1 MIRSMTGYGSASL
14 ESEAVRATVTVKSLN
29 HRFLDLSVHL
39 SRRLLSLEGEIKELI
54 QRRVRRGRVEVVV
67 QAVFPPGEGEGVVAS
82 RPLVASLVRTLRDM
96 QNEFGLDGG
105 VAVSDLVR
113 FPGALERVEGD
124 AGLPDA
130 PRTRILELVAAALE
144 GLLEM
149 RRAEGGRVADD
160 LQRGMAAVEASA
172 GRIESLSKSSRDTQR
187 GALRERVREAVA
199 ELGLDD
205 ARLYQEIVRAVE
217 RHDVTEEL
225 QRLRS
230 HVEMA
235 RGLFRGGEPAGKRLD
250 FLGQEMMR
258 EANTIGSKA
267 GDASL
272 VQEVVNLKSEIERLR
287 EQVQN
292 VE

>member
-1 MIRSMTGYGSASL
+1 MTGYGAAAL
-14 ESEAVRATVTVKSLN
+14 ESGAVRATVTAKSVN

-39 SRRLLSLEGEIKELI
+39 SRRLLSLEAEIKELV
-54 QRRVRRGRVEVVV
+54 QQRVRRGRVEVAV
-67 QAVFPPGEGEGVVAS
+67 QAAFPSAEGESVVAS
-82 RPLVASLVRTLRDM
+82 RPLVSSLVRTLRDL

-105 VAVSDLVR
+105 VSVSDLAR
-113 FPGALERVEGD
+113 FPGAVERLEGEVRLADE
-124 AGLPDA
+124 
-130 PRTRILELVAAALE
+130 TRARLLELVASALD
-144 GLLEM
+144 GLLAM
-149 RRAEGGRVADD
+149 RRAEGGRLSQD
-160 LQRGMAAVEASA
+160 LQRGVAAVEASA
-172 GRIESLSKSSRDTQR
+172 SRIAALSASSRESQR
-187 GALRERVREAVA
+187 AALLQHVQEAVV

-205 ARLYQEIVRAVE
+205 ARLYQEVVRSVE

-230 HVEMA
+230 HVTMA
-235 RGLFRGGEPAGKRLD
+235 RGLFQAAEPAGKRLD

-267 GDASL
+267 SDASL
-272 VQEVVNLKSEIERLR
+272 VQEVVNLKAEIERLR

>member
-1 MIRSMTGYGSASL
+1 MIVSMTGYGSASV
-14 ESEAVRATVTVKSLN
+14 ESDVVRASVTVKSLN

-39 SRRLLSLEGEIKELI
+39 SRRLASLEADIKDLV
-54 QRRVRRGRVEVVV
+54 QKHVRRGRVEVVV
-67 QAVFPPGEGEGVVAS
+67 QAAFPAGAGEGVVAS

-105 VAVSDLVR
+105 VAVSDLMR
-113 FPGALERVEGD
+113 FPGALERVEGE
-124 AGLPDA
+124 AGLPEE
-130 PRTRILELVAAALE
+130 PRARILELVATALE
-144 GLLEM
+144 GLVEM
-149 RRAEGGRVADD
+149 RRAEGGRVAGD
-160 LQRGMAAVEASA
+160 LQQGMAAVLASA
-172 GRIESLSKSSRDTQR
+172 GRIESLARTSRDTQR
-187 GALRERVREAVA
+187 AALVARVRDAVA

-205 ARLYQEIVRAVE
+205 SRLYQEVVRAVE

-230 HVEMA
+230 HLEMA
-235 RGLFRGGEPAGKRLD
+235 RGLFGGGEPAGKRLD

-267 GDASL
+267 GDATL
-272 VQEVVNLKSEIERLR
+272 VQEVVNLKAEIERVR